1 MSAYAVGSR
10 IAAVRDATDDT
21 IYLFGRGVYAGDFPR
36 PGSGNWSESY
46 RQMARNVVTES
57 LAEDVRGLRAA
68 DDAFMVKRFNEC
80 VQAGTKTRQEADQ
93 DLAEYRRIRAER
105 EAKRAA
111 MSVEDQATE
120 LLKDMDLNPRLDLDG
135 GGTVWG
141 CECWWMSEEEFQAFR
156 GARRVQIIPEP
167 ARAVL

>member
-1 MSAYAVGSR
+1 MSAHAVGSR
-10 IAAVRDATDDT
+10 IAAVRDATEDT

-36 PGSGNWSESY
+36 PGSGNWSKSY

-57 LAEDVRGLRAA
+57 LAEDVQGLRAA

-80 VQAGTKTRQEADQ
+80 VEAGTKTREEADQ

-111 MSVEDQATE
+111 LSVDEQAVE
-120 LLKDMDLNPRLDLDG
+120 LLTQMDLNPRLDLDG
-135 GGTVWG
+135 GGTLWG
-141 CECWWMSEEEFQAFR
+141 CECWWMPEAEFDAFR
-156 GARRVQIIPEP
+156 GSRRVETVPEP
-167 ARAVL
+167 VRTVL

>member
-57 LAEDVRGLRAA
+57 LAEDVQGLRAA

-141 CECWWMSEEEFQAFR
+141 CECWWMPEEEFEAFR
-156 GARRVQIIPEP
+156 GARRVVEVPEP
-167 ARAVL
+167 VRELA